1 MSTDFT
7 PGRRI
12 LAHDLFDRRL
22 AKFGV
27 HEWVTPKEDQAPND
41 GQEDDLGVWFT
52 SQDDQNRTLTD
63 AQGNYLWVSID
74 SDGSVAI
81 FTRYGRNDA
90 DAILAAVAEAFGTKI
105 FSEHEPQFWGF
116 ETNEQLDG
124 HIREI
129 SLEIRNKAQP
139 RGA

>member
-12 LAHDLFDRRL
+12 FARDLFDGRL

-27 HEWVTPKEDQAPND
+27 HEWVTPKGDQAPND
-41 GQEDDLGVWFT
+41 GQDNDFWVWGT
-52 SQDDQNRTLTD
+52 SQDDQSRTLTD
-63 AQGNYLWVSID
+63 GQGNYLWVSID
-74 SDGSVAI
+74 DDGSVAI
-81 FTRYGRNDA
+81 FTRYGRNDT
-90 DAILAAVAEAFGTKI
+90 DAVLAAVAEAFETEI

-116 ETNEQLDG
+116 ETNEELDG

-129 SLEIRNKAQP
+129 SLGISNKAQP